1 MADGSY
7 EPPSLQPLVITP
19 QMVAQARASEQAE
32 HPSPPP
38 SSQVE
43 QLKVPACDRFH
54 RALAPT
60 SHAVRASLQSMFPE
74 FDSDVL
80 SSVLSTSG
88 NMENAVSQL
97 LEMNGGFVNRL
108 TDVNSLEPAIPFL
121 TPAASGPTSASGM
134 DMDEELAAA
143 LFQSFAGTI
152 VGYTSDLEEQPPSVP
167 TDVKASASA

>member
-43 QLKVPACDRFH
+43 QLKVPPSDRSC

-60 SHAVRASLQSMFPE
+60 SHAVRSSLQSMFPE

-121 TPAASGPTSASGM
+121 TWGADA
-134 DMDEELAAA
+134 
-143 LFQSFAGTI
+143 
-152 VGYTSDLEEQPPSVP
+152 
-167 TDVKASASA
+167 